1 MLKSERAAP
10 FIGEPVPEVLAR
22 PKCPYCAK
30 RLRPVIVTRY
40 GTKEVP
46 RHEYR
51 RQATG
56 KGTTRMVSMPTG
68 ETETVPGAA
77 TSREWLGRWHAYG
90 AFCTLRCACDFA
102 NAAHAAGYRIKGK

>member
-56 KGTTRMVSMPTG
+56 KERPAWFPCRRAKPK
-68 ETETVPGAA
+68 TVPGAA
-77 TSREWLGRWHAYG
+77 TSREWPGRWHACG
-90 AFCTLRCACDFA
+90 LSHALRCACDFA